1 MVGTYTAAATD
12 NTTQTRTNLLQ
23 CLKGALSKQTK
34 IPNGR
39 QVNEMPQQKIITKP
53 QLYSIRKSIHSR
65 HKIQK

>member
-39 QVNEMPQQKIITKP
+39 QANKMPQQKIITKP
-53 QLYSIRKSIHSR
+53 QFVFHP
-65 HKIQK
+65 KINP